1 MLICIKRK
9 QKKSL
14 IDELLQENKKYLF
27 TKLIKLK
34 IVFISYSY
42 YKMIHIY
49 KLHLHKIINFIG
61 TFCYYLSNYS
71 LNDII
76 FNVYIVGSWCSFEK
90 EKKGK
95 KSYKLAKNILFC

>member
-49 KLHLHKIINFIG
+49 KLHLHKIINY
-61 TFCYYLSNYS
+61 TLSELAIHQCHQYKIN
-71 LNDII
+71 IQI
-76 FNVYIVGSWCSFEK
+76 CSF
-90 EKKGK
+90 
-95 KSYKLAKNILFC
+95 L

>member
-1 MLICIKRK
+1 MKMCEIFNKRNFYYIMLICIKK
-9 QKKSL
+9 KTKKSL

-49 KLHLHKIINFIG
+49 KLHLHKIINYTLSELLQFI
-61 TFCYYLSNYS
+61 
-71 LNDII
+71 
-76 FNVYIVGSWCSFEK
+76 NVIS
-90 EKKGK
+90 
-95 KSYKLAKNILFC
+95 IR